1 VKTSP
6 EAVTIRSLEELRA
19 CDRGTAH
26 RVSLSGEL
34 RTVPTEILDYAEN
47 VVVLD
52 LSHNHLDSLPDWMAE
67 LRSLQ
72 VLFLSNNRFREIPR
86 VLGRLPSLRMLG
98 MRACQLEHIPDRA
111 LPPSLIWLTL
121 THNHLQSLPDDI
133 GSLLGLRKVL
143 LAGNALSSLPE
154 SCANLRSL
162 ELLRLSANHFERF
175 PDWLFQLPNLTWLA
189 LAGNPCSTPHNI
201 RDGGPASIPWSRLTL
216 GAELGRGASG
226 PTYRAVYTPP
236 HAGPYEVAVKVFHSP
251 VSSDGDSRDEI
262 AAAVRAGG
270 HPSLTS
276 TIAPFS
282 EHPENRC
289 GLVLELVP
297 NTFRN
302 LAAPPS
308 FESCTRDVYATD
320 ETLSFSVALSY
331 ASQVAQAASHLHERS
346 IVHGDLYAHNILVD
360 GSHALLGDF
369 GAACIYEGHEALD
382 GKALERIEVRSL
394 GILLEELLEL
404 ISPAD
409 RTTHSE
415 TFQQLQSLAQ
425 NCVDIRVWS
434 RPSCLH
440 IADEL
445 SANARL
451 IDLG

>member
-1 VKTSP
+1 MTKSP
-6 EAVTIRSLEELRA
+6 QAVTIRSLEELRA

-26 RVSLSGEL
+26 RVSLSAEL

-52 LSHNHLDSLPDWMAE
+52 LSHNHLESLPDWIAE
-67 LRSLQ
+67 LRSLR

-98 MRACQLEHIPDRA
+98 MRACQLEHIPERA

-121 THNHLQSLPDDI
+121 THNHLQSLPHEI
-133 GSLLGLRKVL
+133 GLLLGLRKLL

-162 ELLRLSANHFERF
+162 ELLRLSANHFEQF

-189 LAGNPCSTPHNI
+189 LAGNPCSTSHNV
-201 RDGGPASIPWSRLTL
+201 RDGGSTSIPWSRLTL

-236 HAGPYEVAVKVFHSP
+236 HAAPYEVAVKVFLSS

-262 AAAVRAGG
+262 AAAVRAGR
-270 HPSLTS
+270 HPCLTS

-282 EHPENRC
+282 EHPDNRC

-320 ETLSFSVALSY
+320 ERLSFSVAISY
-331 ASQVAQAASHLHERS
+331 ASQIAQAASHLHERS

-369 GAACIYEGHEALD
+369 GAACVYEGHTALD

-404 ISPAD
+404 VPPAD
-409 RTTHSE
+409 QTTHAA
-415 TFQQLQSLAQ
+415 TFQRLRSLAQ
-425 NCVDIRVWS
+425 NCLDTRVS
-434 RPSCLH
+434 TRPSCLR

-445 SANARL
+445 STHARL